1 MTSNEFTETVSAI
14 QLYPSRAHLL
24 TQKPVWVEFNLP
36 DVPDIGEWYISSSSY
51 SDRIPFRAGKV
62 AFNDDATRMYV
73 ELSVSNISANCV
85 PYTTSITP
93 NTPIF
98 LITKE

>member
-1 MTSNEFTETVSAI
+1 MTETT

-36 DVPDIGEWYISSSSY
+36 DIPDIAERYISAADY
-51 SDRIPFRAGKV
+51 TDRIPIRAGKV

-73 ELSVSNISANCV
+73 ELSVSNISANSV
-85 PYTTSITP
+85 PYTTNITP
-93 NTPIF
+93 DTPIF
-98 LITKE
+98 VITKE